1 MQGQAVITETLLR
14 AQEQQQQV
22 AVDQPDVG
30 GGAEVLDG
38 EGSQRPSTA
47 SSNDSEPFE
56 VIDANSV
63 GEYEWHQILYSSEVR
78 PFSTR
83 LSLLCFESN
92 IRVQTVAILLDLII

>member
-14 AQEQQQQV
+14 AQEQQQQQV
-22 AVDQPDVG
+22 AVDGGDQPDVG
-30 GGAEVLDG
+30 DG

-63 GEYEWHQILYSSEVR
+63 GEW
-78 PFSTR
+78 
-83 LSLLCFESN
+83 LSKN
-92 IRVQTVAILLDLII
+92 GIRISV